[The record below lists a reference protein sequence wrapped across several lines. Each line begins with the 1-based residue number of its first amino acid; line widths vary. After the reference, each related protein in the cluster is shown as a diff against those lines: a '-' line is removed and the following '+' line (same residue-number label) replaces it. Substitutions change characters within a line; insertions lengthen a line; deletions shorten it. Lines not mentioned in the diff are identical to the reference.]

1 VARGRGTPRRPD
13 VVRWKED
20 RELGGHGCAGLTQVL
35 VSDGVRCDLGLVH
48 PELRGHRAVH
58 EPQATPVVVGV
69 LKEVEQEGM
78 GGALAGEDGG
88 GHAIL

>member
-1 VARGRGTPRRPD
+1 
-13 VVRWKED
+13 
-20 RELGGHGCAGLTQVL
+20 
-35 VSDGVRCDLGLVH
+35 
-48 PELRGHRAVH
+48 
-58 EPQATPVVVGV
+58 VVGV